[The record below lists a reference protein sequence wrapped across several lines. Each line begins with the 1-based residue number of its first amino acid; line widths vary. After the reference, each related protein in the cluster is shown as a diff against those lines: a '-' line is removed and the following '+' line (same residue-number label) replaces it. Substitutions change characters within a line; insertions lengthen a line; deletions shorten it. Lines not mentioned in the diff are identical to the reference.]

1 MTVIKDFMVLKKRQV
16 ESWII
21 QEDSNEQFVLDRLEQ
36 MEQDD

>member
-21 QEDSNEQFVLDRLEQ
+21 QDDNNEQFILDRLEQ

>member
-1 MTVIKDFMVLKKRQV
+1 MTVIKDFMVLKKRQA

-21 QEDSNEQFVLDRLEQ
+21 QDDNNEQFILDRLEQ